1 MDFTSSTSSASS
13 SAAQDGVSQNV
24 ILTGQVV
31 DPCCKRCSV
40 ICLVVF
46 HRCSPSL
53 YQSLDLLSGL
63 QALSDGL
70 SSGEFIKSLIFSTA
84 KADAFGAPGFHS
96 RISHMSLTLEE
107 HYALAVGEEHE
118 TTCWGCGIRLLVSP
132 YAPVFKCGWCG
143 AITNKNSPKY
153 DNKCYKWRR
162 LRDRCFVGVLVQVVV
177 SGQSTLYYFPSV
189 SFLIGNCVGAA
200 NHRSFILFL
209 MSTVTS
215 TVYVS
220 LISAYTALY
229 IWPPINY
236 RVTRSP
242 EGLNTYKLVF
252 TLLKEAILSFLRS
265 AVFITPRGLV
275 LVYLFIASVSVQIGL
290 SVLLWQQ
297 LCYIYKGKTY
307 LSQLSSSENEESP
320 ERDCQNFVRFF
331 GCQYAT
337 TRYFPSFWNSRKSHK
352 K

>member
-1 MDFTSSTSSASS
+1 
-13 SAAQDGVSQNV
+13 
-24 ILTGQVV
+24 
-31 DPCCKRCSV
+31 
-40 ICLVVF
+40 
-46 HRCSPSL
+46 
-53 YQSLDLLSGL
+53 
-63 QALSDGL
+63 
-70 SSGEFIKSLIFSTA
+70 
-84 KADAFGAPGFHS
+84 
-96 RISHMSLTLEE
+96 
-107 HYALAVGEEHE
+107 
-118 TTCWGCGIRLLVSP
+118 
-132 YAPVFKCGWCG
+132 
-143 AITNKNSPKY
+143 
-153 DNKCYKWRR
+153 
-162 LRDRCFVGVLVQVVV
+162 
-177 SGQSTLYYFPSV
+177 
-189 SFLIGNCVGAA
+189 
-200 NHRSFILFL
+200 

-229 IWPPINY
+229 TWPPINY

-337 TRYFPSFWNSRKSHK
+337 TRYFQSFWNSRKSHK